1 MIIAH
6 HFVVNSG
13 LTLPEGPMMSNPTDV
28 NTLFLWLFG
37 IWGKTG
43 INCFLLITGY
53 FMCKSNI
60 SLKKF
65 VKLLLWIY
73 LYKIVIYGIFFVTG
87 YESFSAVRLFKL
99 IMPVW
104 RFQTN
109 FTSCFIGFWLTIP
122 FWNILIHNMTKQQ
135 HKLLILLLLGMYTI
149 LGTIPMFGV
158 AMNYV
163 TWFGIIYLIASF
175 IRLYPTKLMNDTR
188 FWGWMSLITILFA
201 SLSAIVMQ
209 YVIHKGA
216 GFFVS
221 DSNKFFA
228 VVVAVSTFLWFKNLN
243 IPNSKVI
250 NAVGGSTIG
259 VLLIHANSDAMRQWL
274 WKDTVDCVGH
284 YELPLMQLIF
294 FSVGVVLL
302 VFFTCILID
311 RIRIRFIEKP
321 FFRWYDKEPR
331 FQKLTNL
338 LIQE

>member
-1 MIIAH
+1 
-6 HFVVNSG
+6 
-13 LTLPEGPMMSNPTDV
+13 
-28 NTLFLWLFG
+28 
-37 IWGKTG
+37 
-43 INCFLLITGY
+43 
-53 FMCKSNI
+53 
-60 SLKKF
+60 
-65 VKLLLWIY
+65 
-73 LYKIVIYGIFFVTG
+73 
-87 YESFSAVRLFKL
+87 
-99 IMPVW
+99 
-104 RFQTN
+104 
-109 FTSCFIGFWLTIP
+109 
-122 FWNILIHNMTKQQ
+122 
-135 HKLLILLLLGMYTI
+135 
-149 LGTIPMFGV
+149 
-158 AMNYV
+158 
-163 TWFGIIYLIASF
+163 
-175 IRLYPTKLMNDTR
+175 
-188 FWGWMSLITILFA
+188 
-201 SLSAIVMQ
+201 MQ

-250 NAVGGSTIG
+250 NAVGGSTFG